1 MPIPVPQKSP
11 HRVSPARF
19 AEQAGGKERQGV
31 VRIGDTRQEYTHL
44 FDVYVPIAI
53 AVFVVILA
61 LVVFVVLRFRSSSR
75 EFPAGGEGSRAGEG
89 AYALVVGCVVAAL
102 LYLTYES
109 MSDIEASERQAR
121 GPRVDVTA
129 AKWNWTFRYP
139 DSGVTQLGS
148 YRRPTT
154 LVVPVDT
161 PVRFRMTSIDVIHA
175 FWVPAQRFKRDAFP
189 ARTTTFVLRFG
200 QEGFMRRAGE
210 CNQFCGLLHSSMDFN
225 VDVVGK
231 AEFRRWLRDK
241 RKAAG

>member
-1 MPIPVPQKSP
+1 
-11 HRVSPARF
+11 
-19 AEQAGGKERQGV
+19 
-31 VRIGDTRQEYTHL
+31 
-44 FDVYVPIAI
+44 
-53 AVFVVILA
+53 
-61 LVVFVVLRFRSSSR
+61 VVLRFRSSSR
-75 EFPAGGEGSRAGEG
+75 EVPAREESSRAAEG

-102 LYLTYES
+102 LFLTYDS

-129 AKWNWTFRYP
+129 AKWNWTFHYP
-139 DSGVTQLGS
+139 DYGVTQLGS
-148 YRRPTT
+148 DRRPTT

-175 FWVPAQRFKRDAFP
+175 FWVPVQRFKRDAFP

-200 QEGFMRRAGE
+200 REGFMQRAGE

-231 AEFRRWLRDK
+231 TEFRRWLRDK
-241 RKAAG
+241 REAAG